1 MLTYRIIELEAVRRA
16 IEDGDPRVVYMKDSG
31 NMGICLLN
39 EWDDV
44 ATANPVGYVWPDGK
58 IEYI

>member
-1 MLTYRIIELEAVRRA
+1 
-16 IEDGDPRVVYMKDSG
+16 
-31 NMGICLLN
+31 MGICLLN